1 MTLTSY
7 ISWIPAYKLVIN
19 IFQKRGLGIL
29 RDIPQID
36 AFRIPDNV
44 ELTEFMEV
52 KMTLEMNCVLESISC
67 ITYSA
72 AAGRAASNTS
82 ILPRS

>member
-1 MTLTSY
+1 MFSMTLTSY

-19 IFQKRGLGIL
+19 IFQKQGLGIL

-52 KMTLEMNCVLESISC
+52 KETLEMNC
-67 ITYSA
+67 A
-72 AAGRAASNTS
+72 
-82 ILPRS
+82 P

>member
-36 AFRIPDNV
+36 AFRIPGHV
-44 ELTEFMEV
+44 RLTEFTGV
-52 KMTLEMNCVLESISC
+52 DFDSVQNCV
-67 ITYSA
+67 
-72 AAGRAASNTS
+72 
-82 ILPRS
+82 

>member
-1 MTLTSY
+1 MFSMTLTSY

-36 AFRIPDNV
+36 AFSIPDHV
-44 ELTEFMEV
+44 RLTEFTGV
-52 KMTLEMNCVLESISC
+52 DFDSVQNCAQEMKGN
-67 ITYSA
+67 
-72 AAGRAASNTS
+72 
-82 ILPRS
+82 